1 MGGFVGLRSN
11 IQTDTFSLEFYRQMR
26 AEDTK
31 AYKARSQ
38 ALNQV
43 CTESIVGALLNLRDF
58 KESLDSTPLSVL
70 YEQEKADLL
79 LAEFV
84 NLAENGGASIIPQNL
99 PSMLLSMMAE
109 NNKAALLVRA
119 LLDAADSTD
128 DTRNDVQGGMAPGS
142 SLRHSDS
149 GIFVDE

>member
-1 MGGFVGLRSN
+1 
-11 IQTDTFSLEFYRQMR
+11 
-26 AEDTK
+26 
-31 AYKARSQ
+31 
-38 ALNQV
+38 
-43 CTESIVGALLNLRDF
+43 
-58 KESLDSTPLSVL
+58 
-70 YEQEKADLL
+70 
-79 LAEFV
+79 
-84 NLAENGGASIIPQNL
+84 
-99 PSMLLSMMAE
+99 MLLSMMAE